1 MDANQFRWRRVG
13 SGLLVGLALLAVL
26 AFWYL
31 RGRNSSPI
39 AAAGGTAFTN
49 FAALPTP
56 HYLQR
61 DPQWKDDTIGSG
73 ETLAKVGCT
82 VSSLAMAL
90 ESYGVAFTPG
100 TLNAAL
106 KTNGGYTR
114 RGWLVWSAVEK
125 ISDGKASVRAL
136 DKPTHADLDAALQA
150 RQPVLVKVFIDKII
164 PHWVLISGKDGTNY
178 LMRDPLD
185 ETKSLQPLTSY
196 GSEVYGV
203 RIVEKGRR

>member
-1 MDANQFRWRRVG
+1 MDASQFRWRRVG
-13 SGLLVGLALLAVL
+13 GGLLVGLALLGVL

-31 RGRNSSPI
+31 RGRNSPPI
-39 AAAGGTAFTN
+39 AAAGGTALTN

-90 ESYGVAFTPG
+90 ESYGVSFTPG
-100 TLNAAL
+100 MLNAAL

-150 RQPVLVKVFIDKII
+150 RQPVLAKVFINKII
-164 PHWVLISGKDGTNY
+164 PHWVLVSGKDGTNY

-185 ETKSLQPLTSY
+185 ETKSLRPLASY

-203 RIVEKGRR
+203 RIVESRK

>member
-13 SGLLVGLALLAVL
+13 GGLLVGLALLGVL

-31 RGRNSSPI
+31 RGRNSPPI

-49 FAALPTP
+49 YTAIVTP
-56 HYLQR
+56 HFLQR
-61 DPQWKDDTIGSG
+61 DPRWKDETIGSG

-90 ESYGVAFTPG
+90 ESYGVSFTPG
-100 TLNAAL
+100 ALNDAL
-106 KTNGGYTR
+106 KKNGGYTR

>member
-1 MDANQFRWRRVG
+1 MNADKRRWKKVMA
-13 SGLLVGLALLAVL
+13 GLLVGLSLLAAG

-31 RGRNSSPI
+31 RGRNSPPI
-39 AAAGGTAFTN
+39 AAVGGTSFTN
-49 FAALPTP
+49 FTAIQTP

-61 DPQWKDDTIGSG
+61 DPRWKDETIGSG

-90 ESYGVAFTPG
+90 ESYGVSFTPG
-100 TLNAAL
+100 ALNAAL
-106 KTNGGYTR
+106 KANDGYTR
-114 RGWLVWSAVEK
+114 RGWLVWSAVAK

-150 RQPVLVKVFIDKII
+150 RQPMLVKVFIDKII
-164 PHWVLISGKDGTNY
+164 PHWVLVSGKDGTNY

-185 ETKSLQPLTSY
+185 ETKSLKPLAGY
-196 GSEVYGV
+196 GSEIYGV
-203 RIVEKGRR
+203 RVVEKGRR